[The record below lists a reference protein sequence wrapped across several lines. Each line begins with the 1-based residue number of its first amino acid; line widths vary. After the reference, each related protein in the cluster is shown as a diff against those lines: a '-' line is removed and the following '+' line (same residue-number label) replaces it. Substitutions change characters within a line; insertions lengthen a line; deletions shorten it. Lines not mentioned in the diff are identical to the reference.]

1 MANNSPGHG
10 SGVGWCAE
18 EKNMQKLLFLLG
30 LCFVAVMANAGHHL
44 NGTWKLNVT
53 LSGQQGGTA
62 TFELV
67 EGAGGVLSGT
77 YSGAAGTADIAGTV
91 DGANVEFSFDSQA
104 GKVTYIGSV
113 TAGRFAGT
121 CSYGMIGDGTF
132 EGEKE

>member
-1 MANNSPGHG
+1 M
-10 SGVGWCAE
+10 
-18 EKNMQKLLFLLG
+18 KKLLMLLG
-30 LCFVAVMANAGHHL
+30 LCFVTFLANAAHHL

-67 EGAGGVLSGT
+67 EGAGGALGGT
-77 YSGAAGTADIAGTV
+77 YSGAAGTANITGTV

-104 GKVTYIGSV
+104 GKVTYKGTV
-113 TAGRFAGT
+113 AGGKFAGT
-121 CSYGMIGDGTF
+121 CNYGMIGEGTF